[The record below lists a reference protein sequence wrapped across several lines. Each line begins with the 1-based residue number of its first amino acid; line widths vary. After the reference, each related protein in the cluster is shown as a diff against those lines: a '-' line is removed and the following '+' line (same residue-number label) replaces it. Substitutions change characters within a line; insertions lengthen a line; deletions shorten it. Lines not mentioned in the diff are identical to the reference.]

1 MRQNARWW
9 QHEYPRLYT
18 GASTAAHTQLNAANK
33 TSTCEISSCIE
44 TDLNMF
50 NINITVECDAMWQY
64 WWRCDGCCPAWHMT
78 PHITSRHT
86 AAMVIGHLVSCCNL
100 VFIAPILH
108 LMVVCGCRSH
118 WRFSPLCVHMLS
130 FVCLL
135 FIKLN
140 QLEKLECAGKYFDNY
155 KYSINL

>member
-1 MRQNARWW
+1 MARLLMQVTGNWQTQLFQVYQSEESSKIIINA
-9 QHEYPRLYT
+9 HTTICPLHKLPIT
-18 GASTAAHTQLNAANK
+18 TASTL
-33 TSTCEISSCIE
+33 
-44 TDLNMF
+44 
-50 NINITVECDAMWQY
+50 
-64 WWRCDGCCPAWHMT
+64 
-78 PHITSRHT
+78 
-86 AAMVIGHLVSCCNL
+86 IGHLISCCNL

-118 WRFSPLCVHMLS
+118 WRFSPLCVQMLS

-155 KYSINL
+155 KYFINLKIEALQLTGCWGLSWVWTSECNISWK